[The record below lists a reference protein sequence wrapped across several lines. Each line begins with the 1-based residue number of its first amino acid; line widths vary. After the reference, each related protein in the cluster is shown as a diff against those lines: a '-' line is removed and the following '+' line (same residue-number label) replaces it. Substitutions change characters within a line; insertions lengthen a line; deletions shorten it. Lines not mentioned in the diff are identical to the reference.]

1 MGDGIDERVIGIVAE
16 HFGKPIGEI
25 TLESRFKEDLNADS
39 LDAVEVNMTIE
50 DAYGVVIPDSEAGN
64 MANVGNMVSYVRARY
79 NPKSSQ

>member
-50 DAYGVVIPDSEAGN
+50 DAYNVVIPDSEAGK
-64 MANVGNMVSYVRARY
+64 MDTVGKAVNYVRNNY
-79 NPKSSQ
+79 KPSQ